1 MKLPKLQPGKNLN
14 SSQHYNAL
22 QPTRRFHFQ
31 REAIAELPLS
41 DQVLFEQFGQGPYAT
56 PEYSCLH
63 TAIEAQADFM
73 PNQIAAVHEGEKI
86 TYGELNQ
93 KANQLAFFLQKRGI
107 QQGDAVGIFL
117 TRSIPML
124 IGILATLKLGA
135 CYVPQH
141 AGVAPKKVLKH
152 VCETADVKIVLS
164 LSDLEP
170 HLPELTH
177 QHVCFLDELLP
188 ELCDSEGLYLPDVE
202 PESRCFILFT
212 SGTTGTPNGV
222 QVTHQNVANI
232 VMTTPGNLGI
242 EPGMKVGQILS
253 IAFDMCAWEIFV
265 TLCHGATL
273 LIRSRNIEATVSQA
287 DVVIATPSI
296 LASLDAERC
305 QSIQVAAVAGEPCP
319 QPLADQWGAFCRFY
333 NACGPTETTIINTA
347 QHYSN
352 NCEELTIGK
361 PTPNN
366 TVYVLDDN
374 LKPCAIGDV
383 GEMWAGG
390 LCVTAGYI
398 GNEVL
403 NADRY
408 RPDPFLGGKYK
419 MFRTRDLGKWTK
431 NGELLHLGRTD
442 DQVKILGFRVELDS
456 VSRVLEKTE
465 NCHQA
470 VTIKIDCKTL
480 IAFVT
485 PANVST
491 SDAKKQVQKHLPYY
505 CVPSTVFALNS
516 LPKTSRGKIDKR
528 ALMAFYENSQ
538 SSVTEETS

>member
-1 MKLPKLQPGKNLN
+1 MKLPKLQSGHSLN
-14 SSQHYNAL
+14 SSQYYNKF
-22 QPTRRFHFQ
+22 QPTRRFHF
-31 REAIAELPLS
+31 RRRAISELPLS
-41 DQVLFEQFGQGPYAT
+41 EQILFEQFGQGPYAI

-63 TAIEAQADFM
+63 TAIEAQAIFM
-73 PNQIAAVHEGEKI
+73 PNQIAAIHEEEKI
-86 TYGELNQ
+86 TYGELNL
-93 KANQLAFFLQKRGI
+93 KANQLASFLQKRGI
-107 QQGDAVGIFL
+107 KQGDAVGIFL

-141 AGVAPKKVLKH
+141 AGVAPQKVLKH
-152 VCETADVKIVLS
+152 VCETADVKTVLS
-164 LSDLEP
+164 LSHLEQY
-170 HLPELTH
+170 LPELSH
-177 QHVCFLDELLP
+177 QNLYFLDELLP
-188 ELCDSEGLYLPDVE
+188 ELYDSEGLELPDVE

-232 VMTTPGNLGI
+232 VMTSPGDLGI

-273 LIRSRNIEATVSQA
+273 MIRNRDIQATVSQA
-287 DVVIATPSI
+287 DAVIATPSI
-296 LASLDAERC
+296 LASLDAKHC

-333 NACGPTETTIINTA
+333 NACGPTEITIINTA

-352 NCEELTIGK
+352 ACEELTIGK

-366 TVYVLDDN
+366 TVYVLDDD

-431 NGELLHLGRTD
+431 SGELLHLGRTD

-470 VTIKIDCKTL
+470 VTMKVDCKTL

-485 PANVST
+485 PAHVCESEAQNHV
-491 SDAKKQVQKHLPYY
+491 KKHLPYY
-505 CVPSTVFALNS
+505 CVPSTVFALDN
-516 LPKTSRGKIDKR
+516 LPKTSRGKVDKR
-528 ALMAFYENSQ
+528 ALMAHYEKSQ
-538 SSVTEETS
+538 LAITEETP